1 MKEWVEPQDIEIPQ
15 DLQTAIGGHP
25 LVAKTLARRG
35 FTELEAA
42 RAFLDPDCYRPAP
55 PSDLPNMAEAADR
68 LEKAIRQKEPICV
81 WGDFDVDGQ
90 TATTLLVSTLRDL
103 GAAASCIAVDE
114 AAASCIAVDEA
125 AASCIAVDEAAASC
139 TNVDEAA
146 ASCTATNEAAVTY
159 HIPVRKTESHGL
171 TIPVLKRILAE
182 GVRVVLTCDTGVTE
196 HETIAYAQAQ
206 GVDVVV
212 TDHHDLP
219 SILPEA
225 HAIVNPK
232 MLADTHPLRELPGV
246 GCAYKL
252 AEELYRRAG
261 RPEAAA
267 QYLDLVALGIVADV
281 AVQIGDTRY
290 LLQRGLEALR
300 HTERLGLRVVMET
313 IGLDPAKLSEEHIGF
328 VLAPRLN
335 ALGRLADANVAV
347 ELLTTHDLGRAR
359 ILASE
364 LEGLNARRRLLCNQ
378 VFQAAQAQIE
388 RDPSLLEHSALVL
401 SHPSWPAGVIGIVAS
416 RLAERYHRPTILIA
430 APPDE
435 PGRGSARSVEGC
447 NVTAAI
453 AAQREML
460 IKFGGHPMAAGLTI
474 DPERIPE
481 FRRALSRTVSEMLA
495 DPKGFGKPLGSLQ
508 IDGYLSLGDLTL
520 DLVEQLERLAPFGPG
535 NPPLTLASRGLSLTS
550 HSAVGRT
557 GEHLQLVVEDAA
569 VANEDAAVANGGT
582 AQRVIWWQGAGWPL
596 PKGRFDL
603 AYVVRAS
610 DYRGQR
616 DVQVEWVDARQIEEP
631 RPEGFLETLRV
642 SIEIVDHRREPRPR
656 EVLER
661 LRGRGDEPGRGRPLV
676 AIPEV
681 WSEAEARSEVG
692 GQGRYELKPSKVL
705 IIWTTPPGPAEL
717 RTALE
722 KVSPAT
728 VHLFGIDPGLDRPE
742 TFLKR
747 LAGLTRYAL
756 SSNQGRASISTL
768 AAATA
773 QRETTVRQ
781 GIVWLA
787 SQGHLVMLS
796 IDEEGNEMQLA
807 EGNHEVSDN
816 LHQIA
821 AQLKALLEETAAYRT
836 HFGRAEKEALISSS
850 P

>member
-1 MKEWVEPQDIEIPQ
+1 MKEWIEPQDIEVPQ
-15 DLQTAIGGHP
+15 ELQTAIGGHP
-25 LVAKTLARRG
+25 LVAKILAQRG

-42 RAFLDPDCYRPAP
+42 RAFLNPNCYRPAP

-90 TATTLLVSTLRDL
+90 TATTILVSTLRDL
-103 GAAASCIAVDE
+103 GAVVD
-114 AAASCIAVDEA
+114 
-125 AASCIAVDEAAASC
+125 
-139 TNVDEAA
+139 
-146 ASCTATNEAAVTY
+146 Y

-196 HETIAYAQAQ
+196 HEAIAYAQAQ
-206 GVDVVV
+206 GVDVVI
-212 TDHHDLP
+212 TDHHNLP
-219 SILPEA
+219 AALPKA

-232 MLADTHPLRELPGV
+232 MLAATHPLRELPGV

-261 RPEAAA
+261 RPGGAA

-290 LLQRGLEALR
+290 LLQRGLDALR
-300 HTERLGLRVVMET
+300 HTERLGLRVMMET
-313 IGLDPAKLSEEHIGF
+313 AELDPARLSEEHIGF
-328 VLAPRLN
+328 VLGPRLN

-347 ELLTTHDLGRAR
+347 EFLTTHDLGRAR

-364 LEGLNARRRLLCNQ
+364 LEGLNARRKLLCNQ

-388 RDPSLLEHSALVL
+388 RDPALLEHSALVL
-401 SHPSWPAGVIGIVAS
+401 SHPAWPAGVIGIVAS

-435 PGRGSARSVEGC
+435 LGRGSARSIEGC

-481 FRRALSRTVSEMLA
+481 FRRALSRTVSEML
-495 DPKGFGKPLGSLQ
+495 PIGEGLRPSLQ
-508 IDGYLSLGDLTL
+508 IDGYLSLGELTL
-520 DLVEQLERLAPFGPG
+520 DLVEQLERLAPFGSG
-535 NPPLTLASRGLSLTS
+535 NPPLTLVSRGLSLTS
-550 HSAVGRT
+550 HSTVGRT
-557 GEHLQLVVEDAA
+557 GEHLQLTVEDDA
-569 VANEDAAVANGGT
+569 VGANGGT
-582 AQRVIWWQGAGWPL
+582 TQRVIWWQGAGWPL
-596 PKGRFDL
+596 PQGRFDL

-631 RPEGFLETLRV
+631 RPEGFLETIRV
-642 SIEIVDHRREPRPR
+642 SIEIADHRREPRPR
-656 EVLER
+656 RVLEN
-661 LRGRGDEPGRGRPLV
+661 LRGRGEETGRGRPLV
-676 AIPEV
+676 AIPLVAIPAV
-681 WSEAEARSEVG
+681 WSEAEARAEVG
-692 GQGRYELKPSKVL
+692 GQHRYELKPSKVL

-717 RTALE
+717 RTVLE
-722 KVSPAT
+722 KVSPTT
-728 VHLFGIDPGLDRPE
+728 VHLFGIDPGLDQPK

-756 SSNQGRASISTL
+756 SSNQGRANISTL

-781 GIVWLA
+781 GIAWLA
-787 SQGHLVMLS
+787 ARGHLAVLN
-796 IDEEGNEMQLA
+796 EEGDEIQLA
-807 EGNHEVSDN
+807 EGNREVSDD
-816 LHQIA
+816 LPQIA
-821 AQLKALLEETAAYRT
+821 AQLKALLEETAAYRA
-836 HFGRAEKEALISSS
+836 HFSRAEKDTLISSR

>member
-1 MKEWVEPQDIEIPQ
+1 MGSPLTSSKLPRSSTKVKEWIEPQDIEVSQ
-15 DLQTAIGGHP
+15 ELQAAIGGHP

-35 FTELEAA
+35 FTELAAA
-42 RAFLDPDCYRPAP
+42 RAFLDPDCYQPAP

-90 TATTLLVSTLRDL
+90 TATTLLVSTLREL
-103 GAAASCIAVDE
+103 AVRQGSPQGAV
-114 AAASCIAVDEA
+114 
-125 AASCIAVDEAAASC
+125 
-139 TNVDEAA
+139 
-146 ASCTATNEAAVTY
+146 VTY

-171 TIPVLKRILAE
+171 HLPGLKHIIAE
-182 GVRVVLTCDTGVTE
+182 GARLVLTCDTGVTE
-196 HETIAYAQAQ
+196 HEAIAYAQAQ

-225 HAIVNPK
+225 RAVVNPK

-252 AEELYRRAG
+252 AEELYNRAPPSFPPNFG
-261 RPEAAA
+261 GDEGGGAA

-281 AVQIGDTRY
+281 AVQVGDTRY

-300 HTERLGLRVVMET
+300 HTERLGLRVIMET
-313 IGLDPAKLSEEHIGF
+313 AELDPARLSEEHIGF
-328 VLAPRLN
+328 VLGPRLN

-347 ELLTTHDLGRAR
+347 ELLTTYDLGRAR

-364 LEGLNARRRLLCNQ
+364 LEGLNARRKLLCNQ
-378 VFQAAQAQIE
+378 VFQATQAQIE

-430 APPDE
+430 APPGE
-435 PGRGSARSVEGC
+435 LGRGSARSIEGC
-447 NVTAAI
+447 NITAAI

-481 FRRALSRTVSEMLA
+481 FRRALSRTVSEMLP

-520 DLVEQLERLAPFGPG
+520 DLVEDLERLAPFGPG
-535 NPPLTLASRGLSLTS
+535 NPPLTLVSRELSLIS
-550 HSAVGRT
+550 HSTIGRNS
-557 GEHLQLVVEDAA
+557 EHLQLIVEDD
-569 VANEDAAVANGGT
+569 EGT

-596 PKGRFDL
+596 PQGRFDL

-616 DVQVEWVDARQIEEP
+616 DVQVEWVDARQIEAH
-631 RPEGFLETLRV
+631 RPKGFLETLQV
-642 SIEIVDHRREPRPR
+642 SIEIADHRREPNPR
-656 EVLER
+656 KALER
-661 LRGRGDEPGRGRPLV
+661 LWGQGDV
-676 AIPEV
+676 QV
-681 WSEAEARSEVG
+681 WSEAEARAGIG

-705 IIWTTPPGPAEL
+705 IIWTTPPGPTEL

-747 LAGLTRYAL
+747 LAGLTRHAL
-756 SSNQGRASISTL
+756 SSNQGRVNISTL

-773 QRETTVRQ
+773 QRETTVRL
-781 GIVWLA
+781 GIAWLA
-787 SQGHLVMLS
+787 ARGHLVVLDL
-796 IDEEGNEMQLA
+796 DEEGDEMQLA
-807 EGNHEVSDN
+807 EGNHVGGKPRFGKAVTAH
-816 LHQIA
+816 LPRIA
-821 AQLKALLEETAAYRT
+821 AQLRALLEETAAYRA
-836 HFGRAEKEALISSS
+836 HFGRAEKETLIPSR